1 MTVGV
6 CTLELHL
13 PESDSLK
20 SKRRV
25 LKSLKDRV
33 QRRFNVSIAEVEAGD
48 AWQRSVIG
56 VACVANERRHVNEVL
71 DRVVRAVKETPA
83 VRMVDYRVELL

>member
-1 MTVGV
+1 MTIGV

-13 PESDSLK
+13 PSSNSLK

-33 QRRFNVSIAEVEAGD
+33 QRRFNVSIAELEAGD
-48 AWQRSVIG
+48 TWQRSVLG

-71 DRVVRAVKETPA
+71 DRVVRTVEETPA
-83 VRMVDYRVELL
+83 IQMVDYRVELL